1 MASSNPASARGDAC
15 ATLDAAAPGALDQ
28 AVRVLQD
35 GGLVVFPTD
44 TVYGVG
50 VALSRLDAV
59 ERIYALKGRDRS
71 KPLQVLLADATSV
84 AGVAGPLSPLGQR
97 AVARLLP
104 GPVTLVVKNGELVDP
119 GVVAGGKTVGIRVPN
134 ADLCRALVA
143 ALGEP
148 LAATSANRSGEP
160 SPVTADDAI
169 AAVGDGVDLVL
180 DGGLCPEARES
191 TVIDLTGEAP
201 RVLRWGAMGKAAL
214 EAALECA
221 VE

>member
-1 MASSNPASARGDAC
+1 MTSDGGLPNPDAT
-15 ATLDAAAPGALDQ
+15 ANMRVISPEAVAAAVQIL
-28 AVRVLQD
+28 RD

-59 ERIYALKGRDRS
+59 EKVYALKGRDRS
-71 KPLQVLLADATSV
+71 KPLQVLLADAADAT
-84 AGVAGPLSPLGQR
+84 GVAADLSPLAQM
-97 AVARLLP
+97 AVDRLLP

-119 GVVAGGKTVGIRVPN
+119 QVVAGGKTVGIRVPD
-134 ADLCRALVA
+134 AAVCRALVA

-148 LAATSANRSGEP
+148 IAATSANRSGEP
-160 SPVTADDAI
+160 SPVTATE
-169 AAVGDGVDLVL
+169 AAAGIGSGVDLIL
-180 DGGLCPEARES
+180 DAGPCPAGRES

-201 RVLRWGAMGKAAL
+201 RVLRWGALGKAEL
-214 EAALECA
+214 EAILGCA